1 MKTSVSWDWAE
12 LAIHPKKTTIAKKN
26 LFMMAFIPKVRSAH
40 NETTETVPEVVD
52 QMSEFA
58 IGVLGG

>member
-1 MKTSVSWDWAE
+1 
-12 LAIHPKKTTIAKKN
+12 
-26 LFMMAFIPKVRSAH
+26 MMAFIPKVRSAH

-52 QMSEFA
+52 QMSEFT